1 MILLTEG
8 SKIQMNK
15 RNRKGVRHK
24 EQKQVVIR
32 RERQGGRKE
41 IVEGDSEA

>member
-1 MILLTEG
+1 MILLTEE

-24 EQKQVVIR
+24 EQKRVVIR
-32 RERQGGRKE
+32 RERRSGRKE
-41 IVEGDSEA
+41 ILEGD